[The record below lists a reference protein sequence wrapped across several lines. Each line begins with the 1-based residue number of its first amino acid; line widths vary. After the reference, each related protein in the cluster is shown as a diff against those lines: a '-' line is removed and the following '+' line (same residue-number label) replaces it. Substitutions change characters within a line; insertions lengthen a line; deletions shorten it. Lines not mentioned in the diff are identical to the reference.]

1 MLTLNKAMTKV
12 STFLRQ
18 NKSAAVVGSV
28 VASTGLMS
36 VAAFADDV
44 APSYQGVITS
54 VTTQLSDANLV
65 SVLSYAVTAAIGFV
79 FTWWAIRKC
88 AGIIKR
94 AFMRGKLRL

>member
-1 MLTLNKAMTKV
+1 MITLNKAMTKV
-12 STFLRQ
+12 SSFLRQ
-18 NKSAAVVGSV
+18 NKPAAVVGSV

-36 VAAFADDV
+36 VAAFADET
-44 APSYQGVITS
+44 PSYQGVITS
-54 VTTQLSDANLV
+54 VTAQLSDANLV

>member
-18 NKSAAVVGSV
+18 NKPAAVVGSV

-36 VAAFADDV
+36 VAAFADET
-44 APSYQGVITS
+44 PSYQGVIAS
-54 VTTQLSDANLV
+54 VTAQLSDANLV